1 MKLPKRVYVNDSC
14 VVELSLVPELR
25 YLSNV
30 SSKLSLVN
38 KEDGGVLIRADW
50 NTHSKSLEIKL
61 TGVGIDVTPLDPELQ
76 SGESVFFSWGC
87 AFPHSGLQ
95 TLVFRINLYYHNGSA
110 ISRIVHTVKVVQ
122 LDHLTSRQI
131 RVFASVAAVLGVI
144 STLLGIFKAFGML
157 VK

>member
-76 SGESVFFSWGC
+76 SGESVFFS
-87 AFPHSGLQ
+87 
-95 TLVFRINLYYHNGSA
+95 
-110 ISRIVHTVKVVQ
+110 
-122 LDHLTSRQI
+122 
-131 RVFASVAAVLGVI
+131 
-144 STLLGIFKAFGML
+144 
-157 VK
+157 